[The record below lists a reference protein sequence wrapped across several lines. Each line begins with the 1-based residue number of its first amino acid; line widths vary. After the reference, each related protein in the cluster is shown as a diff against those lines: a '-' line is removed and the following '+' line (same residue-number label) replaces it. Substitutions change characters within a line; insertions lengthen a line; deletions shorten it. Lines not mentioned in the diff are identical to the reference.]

1 MEGAAPSAPPVSA
14 FRMHKQSAYILVLTV
29 AALVTL
35 GLVMLYSTG
44 AFAPDSHGDQFNF
57 LKRQSFWLG
66 VGFIFS
72 IVFALVD
79 YHWLERSW
87 YVLYPAA
94 LGLLAL
100 CFIRPIGMRIN
111 GSWRWIHLG
120 PVTFQPSE
128 LAKLAAI
135 IFIAW
140 WFSKFEAKCK
150 GFLMGLIYPVAVIAT
165 LFALIV
171 LETDLGTT
179 LLIGGTIFLMMFV
192 AGASPKFLGPVVLA
206 GLAAV
211 LTIAW
216 HISQRQGRLL
226 AFLHPDQYQEKEGHQ
241 QWMGLIAFGS
251 GGPEGLGLGNGRQK
265 MLYLPYAHTDF
276 IFPVIGEELGLRI
289 TLVVVFCYLLV
300 VMSGILIALNAKDR
314 FGMLLGFGCTAIL
327 GLQAAINIGVT
338 TSMLPNKGLPLPFI
352 SYGGSNLCFCLVCV
366 GILINIY
373 RQGKEDKTI
382 AGTQMM
388 VRVRHVSRI

>member
-1 MEGAAPSAPPVSA
+1 
-14 FRMHKQSAYILVLTV
+14 MHKQSAYILVLAV
-29 AALVTL
+29 AVLVTL

-57 LKRQSFWLG
+57 LKKQSFWLG

-72 IVFALVD
+72 IFFALLD
-79 YHWLERSW
+79 YHRLERAW
-87 YVLYPAA
+87 YVLFPLA
-94 LGLLAL
+94 LTLLAL
-100 CFIRPIGMRIN
+100 CFIRPVGMRIN
-111 GSWRWIHLG
+111 GSWRWIHAG

-128 LAKLAAI
+128 LAKLVAI
-135 IFIAW
+135 IFSAW

-150 GFLMGLIYPVAVIAT
+150 GLLMGLIYPVGVVVT
-165 LFALIV
+165 LLVPIL

-179 LLIGGTIFLMMFV
+179 LLISGTVLLIMFV
-192 AGASPKFLGPVVLA
+192 AGASPKFLGPLVVV
-206 GLAAV
+206 GLAA
-211 LTIAW
+211 LLAIAW
-216 HISQRQGRLL
+216 HISERQGRLM

-251 GGPEGLGLGNGRQK
+251 GGVEGLGLGNGRQK

-276 IFPVIGEELGLRI
+276 IFPVIGEELGLRV
-289 TLVVVFCYLLV
+289 TLGIVFCYLLIFT
-300 VMSGILIALNAKDR
+300 SGILISLNAKDR
-314 FGMLLGFGCTAIL
+314 FGSLLGFGCTAIL

-338 TSMLPNKGLPLPFI
+338 TSLLPNKGLPLPFI
-352 SYGGSNLCFCLVCV
+352 SYGGSNLFFCLICI

-373 RQGKEDKTI
+373 RQGKEDKTT
-382 AGTQMM
+382 ANTETM

>member
-1 MEGAAPSAPPVSA
+1 
-14 FRMHKQSAYILVLTV
+14 MHKQSAYILVLAV
-29 AALVTL
+29 AVLVTL

-57 LKRQSFWLG
+57 LKKQSFWLG

-72 IVFALVD
+72 IFFALLD
-79 YHWLERSW
+79 YHRLERAW
-87 YVLYPAA
+87 YVLFPLA
-94 LGLLAL
+94 LTLLAL
-100 CFIRPIGMRIN
+100 CFIRPVGMRIN
-111 GSWRWIHLG
+111 GSWRWIHAG

-128 LAKLAAI
+128 LAKLVAI
-135 IFIAW
+135 IFSAW

-150 GFLMGLIYPVAVIAT
+150 GLLMGLIYPVGVVAT
-165 LFALIV
+165 LLVPIL

-179 LLIGGTIFLMMFV
+179 LLISGTVLLIMFV
-192 AGASPKFLGPVVLA
+192 AGASPKFLGPLVVV
-206 GLAAV
+206 GLAA
-211 LTIAW
+211 LLAIAW
-216 HISQRQGRLL
+216 HISERQGRLM

-251 GGPEGLGLGNGRQK
+251 GGVEGLGLGNGRQK

-276 IFPVIGEELGLRI
+276 IFPVIGEELGLRV
-289 TLVVVFCYLLV
+289 TLAIVFCYLLIFT
-300 VMSGILIALNAKDR
+300 SGILISLNAKDR
-314 FGMLLGFGCTAIL
+314 FGSLLGFGCTAIL

-338 TSMLPNKGLPLPFI
+338 TSLLPNKGLPLPFI
-352 SYGGSNLCFCLVCV
+352 SYGGSNLFFCLICI

-373 RQGKEDKTI
+373 RQGKEDKTT
-382 AGTQMM
+382 ANTETM

>member
-1 MEGAAPSAPPVSA
+1 
-14 FRMHKQSAYILVLTV
+14 MHKQSAYILVLAV
-29 AALVTL
+29 AVLVTI

-57 LKRQSFWLG
+57 LKKQGFWLG

-72 IVFALVD
+72 ILFALLD
-79 YHWLERSW
+79 YHRLERCW
-87 YVLYPAA
+87 YVMFPVA

-100 CFIRPIGMRIN
+100 CFIRPIGMRLN
-111 GSWRWIHLG
+111 GSWRWVHAG

-128 LAKLAAI
+128 LAKLVAI

-140 WFSKFEAKCK
+140 WFSKFEAKSK
-150 GFLMGLIYPVAVIAT
+150 GLLMGLIYPVAAVVT
-165 LFALIV
+165 LLVLIL
-171 LETDLGTT
+171 LETDLGTA
-179 LLIGGTIFLMMFV
+179 LLIGGTVLLIMFV
-192 AGASPKFLGPVVLA
+192 AGASPKYLGPLIVV
-206 GLAAV
+206 GLAA
-211 LTIAW
+211 LLAIAW
-216 HISQRQGRLL
+216 HISERQGRLL

-251 GGPEGLGLGNGRQK
+251 GGVEGLGLGNGRQK

-276 IFPVIGEELGLRI
+276 IFPVIGEELGLRV
-289 TLVVVFCYLLV
+289 TLIVVFCYLLIV
-300 VMSGILIALNAKDR
+300 TSGILISLNAKDR
-314 FGMLLGFGCTAIL
+314 FGLLLGFGCTTTL
-327 GLQAAINIGVT
+327 GLQAAINVGVT

-352 SYGGSNLCFCLVCV
+352 SYGGSNLFFCLICI

-373 RQGKEDKTI
+373 RQGKEDKMT
-382 AGTQMM
+382 ANTEMM

>member
-1 MEGAAPSAPPVSA
+1 
-14 FRMHKQSAYILVLTV
+14 MHKQSAYILVLAV
-29 AALVTL
+29 AVLVTL

-57 LKRQSFWLG
+57 LKKQSFWLG

-72 IVFALVD
+72 IFFALLD
-79 YHWLERSW
+79 YHRLERAW
-87 YVLYPAA
+87 YVLFPLA
-94 LGLLAL
+94 LTLLAL

-111 GSWRWIHLG
+111 GSWRWIHAG

-128 LAKLAAI
+128 LAKLVAI
-135 IFIAW
+135 IFSAW

-150 GFLMGLIYPVAVIAT
+150 GLLMGLIYPVGVVVT
-165 LFALIV
+165 LLVPIL

-179 LLIGGTIFLMMFV
+179 LLISGTVLLIMFV
-192 AGASPKFLGPVVLA
+192 AGASPKFLGPLVVV
-206 GLAAV
+206 GLAA
-211 LTIAW
+211 LLAIAW
-216 HISQRQGRLL
+216 HISERQGRLM

-251 GGPEGLGLGNGRQK
+251 GGVEGLGLGNGRQK

-276 IFPVIGEELGLRI
+276 IFPVIGEELGLRV
-289 TLVVVFCYLLV
+289 TLGIVFCYLLIFT
-300 VMSGILIALNAKDR
+300 SGILISLNAKDR
-314 FGMLLGFGCTAIL
+314 FGSLLGFGCTAIL

-338 TSMLPNKGLPLPFI
+338 TSLLPNKGLPLPFI
-352 SYGGSNLCFCLVCV
+352 SYGGSNLFFCLICI

-373 RQGKEDKTI
+373 RQGKEDKTT
-382 AGTQMM
+382 ANTETM

>member
-1 MEGAAPSAPPVSA
+1 
-14 FRMHKQSAYILVLTV
+14 MHKQSAYILVLAV
-29 AALVTL
+29 AVLVTL

-57 LKRQSFWLG
+57 LKKQSFWLG
-66 VGFIFS
+66 VGFLFS
-72 IVFALVD
+72 ICFALLD
-79 YHWLERSW
+79 YHRLERAW
-87 YVLYPAA
+87 YLLFPIA
-94 LGLLAL
+94 LALLAL

-111 GSWRWIHLG
+111 GSWRWIHAG

-128 LAKLAAI
+128 LAKLVAI
-135 IFIAW
+135 IFVAW

-150 GFLMGLIYPVAVIAT
+150 GLLMGLIYPVGIVVT
-165 LFALIV
+165 LLIPIL

-179 LLIGGTIFLMMFV
+179 LLISGTVLLIMFV
-192 AGASPKFLGPVVLA
+192 AGASPKFLGPLVVV
-206 GLAAV
+206 GLAA
-211 LTIAW
+211 LLAIAW
-216 HISQRQGRLL
+216 HISERQGRLM

-251 GGPEGLGLGNGRQK
+251 GGVEGLGLGNGRQK

-276 IFPVIGEELGLRI
+276 IFPVIGEELGLRV
-289 TLVVVFCYLLV
+289 TLVVVFCYLLIV
-300 VMSGILIALNAKDR
+300 TSGILISLNAKDR

-327 GLQAAINIGVT
+327 GLQAAVNVGVT
-338 TSMLPNKGLPLPFI
+338 TSLLPNKGLPLPFI
-352 SYGGSNLCFCLVCV
+352 SYGGSNLFFCLVCI

-373 RQGKEDKTI
+373 RQGKEDQTI
-382 AGTQMM
+382 ASTEMM

>member
-1 MEGAAPSAPPVSA
+1 LEGAAPSAPPVSA

-165 LFALIV
+165 LLALIV

-179 LLIGGTIFLMMFV
+179 LLIGGTIFLMMVV
-192 AGASPKFLGPVVLA
+192 AGATPKFLGPVVLA

-382 AGTQMM
+382 ASTQMM

>member
-1 MEGAAPSAPPVSA
+1 
-14 FRMHKQSAYILVLTV
+14 MHKRSPYILVLSV
-29 AALVTL
+29 AGLVTI

-44 AFAPDSHGDQFNF
+44 AFAPDSHGDQFSF
-57 LKRQSFWLG
+57 LKKQGFWLG

-72 IVFALVD
+72 IVFALLD
-79 YHWLERSW
+79 YHWLERS
-87 YVLYPAA
+87 LYLFFPMA

-120 PVTFQPSE
+120 PLTFQPSE

-135 IFIAW
+135 IFVAC
-140 WFSKFEAKCK
+140 WFTRFEAKSK
-150 GFLMGLIYPVAVIAT
+150 GFLIGLVVPAAVVSA
-165 LFALIV
+165 LLVLIV

-179 LLIGGTIFLMMFV
+179 LLIAATVFVMMFV
-192 AGASPKFLGPVVLA
+192 AGASPKHLGPLVLA
-206 GLAAV
+206 GVASILF
-211 LTIAW
+211 IAW
-216 HISQRQGRLL
+216 HISERQGRLL
-226 AFLHPDQYQEKEGHQ
+226 AFVHPEQYQEKEGHQ

-251 GGPEGLGLGNGRQK
+251 GGVEGLGLGNGRQK

-276 IFPVIGEELGLRI
+276 IFPVIGEELGLRV
-289 TLVVVFCYLLV
+289 TLVIVFCYLLIV
-300 VMSGILIALNAKDR
+300 TCGILIALHAKDR
-314 FGMLLGFGCTAIL
+314 FGMLLGIGCTSIL

-338 TSMLPNKGLPLPFI
+338 TSLLPNKGLPLPFI
-352 SYGGSNLCFCLVCV
+352 SYGGSNLLFCLICI

-373 RQGKEDKTI
+373 RQGKDDNRT
-382 AGTQMM
+382 ASSQVM

>member
-1 MEGAAPSAPPVSA
+1 
-14 FRMHKQSAYILVLTV
+14 MHKQSAYILVLAV
-29 AALVTL
+29 AVLVTL

-57 LKRQSFWLG
+57 LKKQSFWLG
-66 VGFIFS
+66 VGFVFS
-72 IVFALVD
+72 ILFALLD
-79 YHWLERSW
+79 YHRLERAW
-87 YVLYPAA
+87 YVLFPLA
-94 LGLLAL
+94 LTLLAL

-111 GSWRWIHLG
+111 GSWRWIHAG

-128 LAKLAAI
+128 LAKLVAI
-135 IFIAW
+135 IFVAW

-150 GFLMGLIYPVAVIAT
+150 GLLMGLIYPVGVVVT
-165 LFALIV
+165 LLVPIL

-179 LLIGGTIFLMMFV
+179 LLICGTVLLIMFV
-192 AGASPKFLGPVVLA
+192 AGASPKFLGPLVVV
-206 GLAAV
+206 GLAA
-211 LTIAW
+211 LLAIAW
-216 HISQRQGRLL
+216 HISERQGRLM

-251 GGPEGLGLGNGRQK
+251 GGVEGLGLGNGRQK

-276 IFPVIGEELGLRI
+276 IFPVIGEELGLRV
-289 TLVVVFCYLLV
+289 TLAIVFCYLLIFT
-300 VMSGILIALNAKDR
+300 SGILISLNAKDR
-314 FGMLLGFGCTAIL
+314 FGSLLGFGCTAIL

-338 TSMLPNKGLPLPFI
+338 TSLLPNKGLPLPFI
-352 SYGGSNLCFCLVCV
+352 SYGGSNLFFCLICI

-373 RQGKEDKTI
+373 RQGKEDKTT
-382 AGTQMM
+382 ANTETM

>member
-1 MEGAAPSAPPVSA
+1 
-14 FRMHKQSAYILVLTV
+14 MHKQSAYILVLAV
-29 AALVTL
+29 AVLVTV

-57 LKRQSFWLG
+57 LKKQSFWLG
-66 VGFIFS
+66 VGFVFS
-72 IVFALVD
+72 ILFALLD
-79 YHWLERSW
+79 YHRLERFW
-87 YVLYPAA
+87 YILVPIS
-94 LGLLAL
+94 LAL
-100 CFIRPIGMRIN
+100 LVLCFVRPIGMRVN
-111 GSWRWIHLG
+111 GSWRWIHAG

-128 LAKLAAI
+128 LAKLVAI
-135 IFIAW
+135 IFVAW
-140 WFSKFEAKCK
+140 WFSKFETKCK
-150 GFLMGLIYPVAVIAT
+150 GVLMGLIYPVGIVVT
-165 LFALIV
+165 LLVPIL

-179 LLIGGTIFLMMFV
+179 LLIGGTVLLIMFV
-192 AGASPKFLGPVVLA
+192 AGASPKFLGPLVVV
-206 GLAAV
+206 GVAA
-211 LTIAW
+211 LLGIAW
-216 HISQRQGRLL
+216 HIAERQGRLL

-251 GGPEGLGLGNGRQK
+251 GGVEGLGLGNGRQK

-276 IFPVIGEELGLRI
+276 IFPVIGEELGLRV

-300 VMSGILIALNAKDR
+300 VTSGILISLNAKDR

-338 TSMLPNKGLPLPFI
+338 TSLFPNKGLPLPFI
-352 SYGGSNLCFCLVCV
+352 SYGGSNVFFCLICV

-373 RQGKEDKTI
+373 RQGKEDKT
-382 AGTQMM
+382 TSSTEMM